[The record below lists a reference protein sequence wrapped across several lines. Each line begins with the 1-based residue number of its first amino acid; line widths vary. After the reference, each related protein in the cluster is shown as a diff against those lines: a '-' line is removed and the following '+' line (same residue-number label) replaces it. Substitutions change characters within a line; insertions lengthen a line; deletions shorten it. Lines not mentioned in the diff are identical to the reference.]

1 MSDPRVLADLAA
13 ADPLQRRAAVE
24 ALTCSP
30 DPLDAT
36 TIAAVV
42 ACLAT
47 PMKAVQRGA
56 AELLAQV
63 DAAARPTVVERLR
76 SAIGS
81 DEVALRWGA
90 TYALGRIGLAEPT
103 MIAPLVE
110 ALGAPDGDQRWAA
123 ADLMVTCA
131 RVHFQPVL
139 AALLLAATD
148 DAPDRRKMVL
158 YVLRD
163 VAPADPAVHAATVRG
178 LGDSAVGVRFAALA
192 ALLRLEPRPDDACA
206 LVLDRVRLDVDPG
219 LRRAAL
225 AALGSVGRGVSAVDA
240 ALTDAEASD
249 DVSVR
254 RAAGLARRRLAG

>member
-1 MSDPRVLADLAA
+1 MSDPRVLADLAS
-13 ADPLQRRAAVE
+13 ADLLQRRAAVA
-24 ALTCSP
+24 ALASSR

-36 TIAAVV
+36 AIAAVV

-63 DAAARPTVVERLR
+63 GAEARPTVIERLR
-76 SAIGS
+76 SAIGAE
-81 DEVALRWGA
+81 DIALRWGA
-90 TYALGRIGLAEPT
+90 VYALGRSGLAEPA

-110 ALGAPDGDQRWAA
+110 AIGAPDGDQRWAA
-123 ADLMVTCA
+123 ADLLITCA
-131 RVHFQPVL
+131 RVHLQPVL

-163 VAPADPAVHAATVRG
+163 VAPADPAVRAATVRG
-178 LGDSAVGVRFAALA
+178 LDDVAVGVRFAALA
-192 ALLRLEPRPDDACA
+192 ALLRLEPRPEDACT
-206 LVLDRVRLDVDPG
+206 LVLDRVRRDVDPG

-225 AALGSVGRGVSAVDA
+225 AALGSVGRGVNAVDA
-240 ALTDAEASD
+240 ALADAEASD